1 MCHRS
6 RVSTAALAAAVAAVI
21 VVALLGPAPAAGQ
34 TPSSATKATTV
45 GKAWTPPRTSDG
57 KPDLQGIWTDNT
69 LTPLERPK
77 KLGAREFYTDEEF
90 ADLTRRARQGEKVEE
105 ADLGATAPQAVR
117 YDLEVYGFDRTKLR
131 FAPTKRTSLIVG
143 PEGVVPPVLPQA
155 RQRNADRA
163 AMNRGHE
170 FDSHE
175 NRPLQERCIVMGQE
189 RIPMIPGANE
199 GNLLQI
205 VQGPG
210 YVTLLHEI
218 DHSTRVIPTDG
229 RQHVPQNIRQWQG
242 DSVGHWEG
250 NTLVVD
256 TTNFTDLTAYRGS
269 GEKLHLVE
277 RFTRAAD
284 DTMIYQFTVEDPATW
299 AKPWTAEV
307 PWTKTKGPVYE
318 YACHEGNTMISTI
331 LRGARVV
338 EEETA
343 QKKAK

>member
-1 MCHRS
+1 MSYRS
-6 RVSTAALAAAVAAVI
+6 LVSTAALAALLAATVSVAPLAQ
-21 VVALLGPAPAAGQ
+21 APAAGRSPRPPQ
-34 TPSSATKATTV
+34 ATTT
-45 GKAWTPPRTSDG
+45 GKTWTPPRTSDG

-77 KLGAREFYTDEEF
+77 KFGAKEFYTDQEF

-105 ADLGATAPQAVR
+105 ADLGAAAPQAVR

-131 FAPTKRTSLIVG
+131 FASTKRTSLIVG
-143 PEGVVPPVLPQA
+143 PEGVVPPMLPQA
-155 RQRNADRA
+155 TKRNAERA

-175 NRPLQERCIVMGQE
+175 NRPLQERCILMGQE

-199 GNLLQI
+199 GNLLLI
-205 VQGPG
+205 VQGAG
-210 YVTLLHEI
+210 YVSLLHEI

-229 RQHVPQNIRQWQG
+229 RPHVPQNIRQWQG

-250 NTLVVD
+250 NSLVVD
-256 TTNFTDLTAYRGS
+256 TTNFMNLTNYRGS

-277 RFTRAAD
+277 RFTRTAD
-284 DTMIYQFTVEDPATW
+284 DTMIYQFTVEDPETW
-299 AKPWTAEV
+299 AKPWTVEV

-331 LRGARVV
+331 LRGARVA
-338 EEETA
+338 EEEAA

>member
-1 MCHRS
+1 MS
-6 RVSTAALAAAVAAVI
+6 RRLLVSTAALAASVAAAISVT
-21 VVALLGPAPAAGQ
+21 LLAQAPAAGQ
-34 TPSSATKATTV
+34 TPSLPTKATTA

-57 KPDLQGIWTDNT
+57 KPDLRGIWTDNT
-69 LTPLERPK
+69 LTPFERPK
-77 KLGAREFYTDEEF
+77 KLGAKEFYTDEEF
-90 ADLTRRARQGEKVEE
+90 ADLTRRVRQGEVVEE
-105 ADLGATAPQAVR
+105 ADLGAAAPQAVR
-117 YDLEVYGFDRTKLR
+117 YDLEVFGFDRTKLS
-131 FAPTKRTSLIVG
+131 FASTKRTSLIVG
-143 PEGVVPPVLPQA
+143 PEGVVPPMLPQA
-155 RQRNADRA
+155 RARNAERA
-163 AMNRGHE
+163 AKGRGHE

-175 NRPLQERCIVMGQE
+175 NRPLSERCLLMNQE

-229 RQHVPQNIRQWQG
+229 RPHVPQNIRQWQG
-242 DSVGHWEG
+242 DSVGHWQG

-256 TTNFTDLTAYRGS
+256 TTNFTNLTAYRGS
-269 GEKLHLVE
+269 SEELHLVE
-277 RFTRAAD
+277 RFTRTAD
-284 DTMIYQFTVEDPATW
+284 DAMIYQFTVEDPATW
-299 AKPWTAEV
+299 ARPWTAEV

-331 LRGARVV
+331 LHGARVA

>member
-1 MCHRS
+1 MSHRLL
-6 RVSTAALAAAVAAVI
+6 VSTAALAASVAAAISVT
-21 VVALLGPAPAAGQ
+21 AQAPAAGQ
-34 TPSSATKATTV
+34 TRSFPPKATTA

-69 LTPLERPK
+69 LTPFERPK
-77 KLGAREFYTDEEF
+77 KLGAKEFYTDEEL
-90 ADLTRRARQGEKVEE
+90 ADLTTRVRQGEVVEE
-105 ADLGATAPQAVR
+105 GDLGAAAPQAVR
-117 YDLEVYGFDRTKLR
+117 YDLEVFGFDRTKLR
-131 FAPTKRTSLIVG
+131 FASTKRTSLVVG
-143 PEGVVPPVLPQA
+143 PEGVVPPMLPQA
-155 RQRNADRA
+155 RARNAERA
-163 AMNRGHE
+163 TRSRGHE

-175 NRPLQERCIVMGQE
+175 NRPLSERCLLMNQE

-229 RQHVPQNIRQWQG
+229 RPHVPQNIRQWQG

-250 NTLVVD
+250 NMLVVD
-256 TTNFTDLTAYRGS
+256 TTNFTNLTAYRGS
-269 GEKLHLVE
+269 SEELHLVE
-277 RFTRAAD
+277 RFTRTAD
-284 DTMIYQFTVEDPATW
+284 DAMIYQFTVEDPATW
-299 AKPWTAEV
+299 ARPWTAEV

-331 LRGARVV
+331 LRGARVA

>member
-1 MCHRS
+1 MSQRS
-6 RVSTAALAAAVAAVI
+6 RVSTAAPAALVAGAI
-21 VVALLGPAPAAGQ
+21 SVALLAQTPAAGQ
-34 TPSSATKATTV
+34 TPSPPKATTA
-45 GKAWTPPRTSDG
+45 GKAWTAPRIADG

-77 KLGAREFYTDEEF
+77 KLGAKEFYTNDEF
-90 ADLTRRARQGEKVEE
+90 ADLVKRVRQGEVVEE
-105 ADLGATAPQAVR
+105 ADLGAAAPQAVR
-117 YDLEVYGFDRTKLR
+117 YDLEVYGFDRAKLR
-131 FAPTKRTSLIVG
+131 FASTKRTSLIVG
-143 PEGVVPPVLPQA
+143 PEGVVPPMLPQA
-155 RQRNADRA
+155 RDRNAKRA
-163 AMNRGHE
+163 AKGKGHE

-175 NRPLQERCIVMGQE
+175 NRPLSERCLLMNQE
-189 RIPMIPGANE
+189 RIPMTPGANE

-210 YVTLLHEI
+210 YVSLLHEI
-218 DHSTRVIPTDG
+218 DHSTRVITTDG
-229 RQHVPQNIRQWQG
+229 RPHIPQSIRQWQG

-256 TTNFTDLTAYRGS
+256 TTNFTDQTAYRGS
-269 GEKLHLVE
+269 SEQLHLVE
-277 RFTRAAD
+277 RFTRTAD

-299 AKPWTAEV
+299 ARPWTAEV

-331 LRGARVV
+331 LRGARVA

-343 QKKAK
+343 QKRAK